1 MITKKTHKVQRD
13 LPLKLE
19 YLRIYHLFCFSY
31 ENMAYNLLI
40 FFDIIICR
48 SVKFSFKVND
58 KVFNTVAI

>member
-13 LPLKLE
+13 LPSKLE
-19 YLRIYHLFCFSY
+19 YLPIYRMFCFFY

-40 FFDIIICR
+40 FFDIIIFR

-58 KVFNTVAI
+58 KVFNIVAI